1 MLEGIKR
8 TCGKEVP
15 AEWQARGELE
25 ISLFISIFIIKS
37 LIIRNEILI
46 YNVLKKY
53 FLVDTPREFSFG
65 FCFGVLCL
73 SVIFVLIATILCVL
87 DHFNPEPE
95 KEEADPEK
103 DG

>member
-1 MLEGIKR
+1 MKIH
-8 TCGKEVP
+8 
-15 AEWQARGELE
+15 
-25 ISLFISIFIIKS
+25 
-37 LIIRNEILI
+37 
-46 YNVLKKY
+46 